1 MDSLLEGPVAF
12 VDIETTGG
20 HPDRHRVIEIGVVA
34 ANDGELEYEWS
45 TLVNPGFAIPP
56 GIQHFTGITD
66 EMVRCAPFFEDVAS
80 ELAQRLDGR
89 LFVAHNAR
97 FDFSFLRAELARTHR
112 PLANRVACTVRL
124 SRRLYPE
131 MARHNLDAVI
141 EYHGLAID
149 VRHRAL
155 PDAQALWQFWCVLA
169 GRPQRDEVEDAL
181 REITHLK
188 SLPAHLPSTLAD
200 DLPEAPGVY
209 RFYGEA
215 DALLYV
221 GKAKNIRSRVLSH
234 WQNALRDAR
243 AQRLGE
249 MTRRIDWTETAG
261 ELGALLAEARLVR
274 EMKPLHNR
282 QLRGSRQVFT
292 WVVADDGASPELAP
306 MDLLPLTFESSD
318 AFGLYRTEGA
328 ARKALKEVA
337 AEHSLCLKVLGLEA
351 SSGSCFAH
359 QLGRC
364 AGACVGKEDLRLHAA
379 RLKIA
384 LASERVRPWPYSG
397 AVGIR
402 ERSSRGIEQLHI
414 IDGWRHLATIEEMDA
429 MPSRRRLQ
437 PFDVDVYKILSRY
450 LRGRLRPNVV
460 DLSACQDADA
470 A

>member
-1 MDSLLEGPVAF
+1 MDSLFEGPVAF

-20 HPDRHRVIEIGVVA
+20 HPGRHRVIEIGLVA
-34 ANDGELEYEWS
+34 ANGGELEYEWS
-45 TLVNPGFAIPP
+45 TLVNPGYPIPP
-56 GIQHFTGITD
+56 GIQHFTGISD
-66 EMVRCAPFFEDVAS
+66 EMVRCAPFFEDVAG
-80 ELAQRLDGR
+80 ELATRLDGR

-112 PLANRVACTVRL
+112 PLPNRVACTVRL

-131 MARHNLDAVI
+131 MPRHNLDAVI
-141 EYHGLAID
+141 EYHGLAIES
-149 VRHRAL
+149 RHRAL
-155 PDAQALWQFWCVLA
+155 PDAQALWQFWSVLA
-169 GRPQRDEVEDAL
+169 ARQRDEVEDAL

-188 SLPAHLPSTLAD
+188 SLPPHLPSTLAD

-209 RFYGEA
+209 RFFGDA

-234 WQNALRDAR
+234 WQNATRDAR

-249 MTRRIDWTETAG
+249 ETRRVDWIETAG

-306 MDLLPLTFESSD
+306 MDQLPLTFESSD
-318 AFGLYRTEGA
+318 AFGLYRSEGA
-328 ARKALKEVA
+328 AKKALREVA
-337 AEHSLCLKVLGLEA
+337 LEHSLCLKVLGLEA
-351 SSGSCFAH
+351 SLGSCFAL

-364 AGACVGKEDLRLHAA
+364 GGACVGKEDLRLHAA

-384 LASERVRPWPYSG
+384 LASERVLGWPYRG

-402 ERSSRGIEQLHI
+402 ERSPRGIEQLHI
-414 IDGWRHLATIEEMDA
+414 IDSWRHVATIEEVDA
-429 MPSRRRLQ
+429 LPTHRRLQ

-450 LRGRLRPNVV
+450 LRGHSRLKVV
-460 DLSACQDADA
+460 DLSAHRDVDA

>member
-1 MDSLLEGPVAF
+1 MESLFEGPVAF

-20 HPDRHRVIEIGVVA
+20 HPGRHRVIEIGLVA

-45 TLVNPGFAIPP
+45 TLVNPGFPIPP

-66 EMVRCAPFFEDVAS
+66 EMVRCAPFFEDIAG
-80 ELAQRLDGR
+80 ELARRLDGR

-97 FDFSFLRAELARTHR
+97 FDYSFLRAELARTDR
-112 PLANRVACTVRL
+112 PLPNRVACTVRL

-131 MARHNLDAVI
+131 MPRHNLDAVI
-141 EYHGLAID
+141 DYHGLAID

-155 PDAQALWQFWCVLA
+155 PDAQALWQFWCVLLQ
-169 GRPQRDEVEDAL
+169 RPQRDEVEDAL

-188 SLPAHLPSTLAD
+188 SLPPHLPSTLAD

-209 RFYGEA
+209 RFYGDA

-221 GKAKNIRSRVLSH
+221 GKANNIRSRVLSH
-234 WQNALRDAR
+234 WHNASRDAR
-243 AQRLGE
+243 AQRIGE
-249 MTRRIDWTETAG
+249 ATRRVDWTETAG

-274 EMKPLHNR
+274 ETKPLYNR

-318 AFGLYRTEGA
+318 AFGLYRSEAA
-328 ARKALKEVA
+328 ARKALRNAA
-337 AEHSLCLKVLGLEA
+337 AEHSLCLKILGLEKTP
-351 SSGSCFAH
+351 GSCFAH

-384 LASERVRPWPYSG
+384 LAGERVRNWPYRG

-402 ERSSRGIEQLHI
+402 ERSANGIEQLHV
-414 IDGWRHLATIEEMDA
+414 IDRWRHVATIEEVDA
-429 MPSRRRLQ
+429 LPSRRSLQ
-437 PFDVDVYKILSRY
+437 PFDVDVYQILCRY
-450 LRGRLRPNVV
+450 LRARARPNVV
-460 DLSACQDADA
+460 DLSAHHDADA